1 MQFKFDWNKTKTI
14 YKNICVNTTI
24 LKSKMPWLDRQN
36 ITSISPKTHDLKE
49 TIVLIQTLPCTV
61 IIMLRLIII
70 FMQVQVIVH
79 EYCLNEKYLS

>member
-1 MQFKFDWNKTKTI
+1 MTI

-61 IIMLRLIII
+61 NNVKTDNYI
-70 FMQVQVIVH
+70 H
-79 EYCLNEKYLS
+79 ASTSHCA

>member
-1 MQFKFDWNKTKTI
+1 MQFKFDWNKPI

>member
-1 MQFKFDWNKTKTI
+1 MQFKFDWNKPI

-49 TIVLIQTLPCTV
+49 TIVLISNPALYSYNNVKTDNYIHASTSHCA
-61 IIMLRLIII
+61 
-70 FMQVQVIVH
+70 
-79 EYCLNEKYLS
+79 